1 MFETRYEIPNENEY
15 EYAIKNVNTIP
26 ENELQ
31 DYSININRL
40 YIQPISTLAPETL
53 KEMREYFKS
62 KREMIENAIEKFF
75 SDPYKKNIPYLD
87 IDWDLIS
94 VIITYILTDL
104 KNEKSKRFIS
114 PVYYDTLPPD
124 TIFITYSNNETIYQY
139 YRRIITLIDDAKD
152 IKSSRKPAN
161 PKDESSPY
169 AELEKYRKSNNEC
182 KDSFQKYKYDTGATI
197 ITTIILLIIIL
208 ISSIVFSI
216 INSEYLFIVL
226 MALPAIISGVFLYY
240 NYPKY

>member
-1 MFETRYEIPNENEY
+1 MFETRYEISNEY
-15 EYAIKNVNTIP
+15 EYAIEKVNTIP

-31 DYSININRL
+31 DYYINIKRL
-40 YIQPISTLAPETL
+40 YIQPISTLSPETL

-62 KREMIENAIEKFF
+62 KREMIENAIEKF
-75 SDPYKKNIPYLD
+75 YNTIEHIPYLD

-94 VIITYILTDL
+94 VIITYILKDS
-104 KNEKSKRFIS
+104 KNEEFKRFIS

-139 YRRIITLIDDAKD
+139 YRRIITLIEDAKD
-152 IKSSRKPAN
+152 IKSSRKPAT

-182 KDSFQKYKYDTGATI
+182 KDSFQQYKYDTGATI